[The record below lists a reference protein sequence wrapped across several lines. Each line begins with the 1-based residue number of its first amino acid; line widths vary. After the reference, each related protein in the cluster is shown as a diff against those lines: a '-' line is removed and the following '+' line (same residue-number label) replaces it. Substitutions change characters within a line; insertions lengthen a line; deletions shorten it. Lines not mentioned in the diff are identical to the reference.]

1 MFKVECIG
9 NLGADA
15 VVRESNGGKFIS
27 FRIAHSE
34 KWTDGNGHDTERTQ
48 WIDVVINNAESAVF
62 PYLKQG
68 IKVFVRGH
76 AMLRVFSSQKERK
89 IVAGI
94 QVNATEVELCG
105 GTYDDVP
112 KEVINPDTSEVYK
125 VTKMYWTTDG
135 WKGMKKDETK
145 QLIDKRGLPFK
156 MDYHGFI
163 IPDSAL
169 AQDDRAP
176 VDAQQ

>member
-1 MFKVECIG
+1 M
-9 NLGADA
+9 GADA

-34 KWTDGNGHDTERTQ
+34 KWTDANGHEMERTQ
-48 WIDVVINNAESAVF
+48 WIDVVMNNAESAVL

-68 IKVFVRGH
+68 IKVFVHGH

-89 IVAGI
+89 MVAGI
-94 QVNATEVELCG
+94 QVKATEVELCG

-112 KEVINPDTSEVYK
+112 REVINPETSEVYK
-125 VTKMYWTTDG
+125 VLKMYWTADG

-145 QLIDKRGLPFK
+145 PLIDKRGLPFK

-163 IPDSAL
+163 IPDQSSA
-169 AQDDRAP
+169 QVDRTA
-176 VDAQQ
+176 VDEQQ

>member
-15 VVRESNGGKFIS
+15 AVRESSGGKFIS

-34 KWTDGNGHDTERTQ
+34 KWTDGNGHETERTQ
-48 WIDVVINNAESAVF
+48 WIDVVMNNAESAVL

-112 KEVINPDTSEVYK
+112 REVINPDTSEVYK
-125 VTKMYWTTDG
+125 VTKLYWTADG
-135 WKGMKKDETK
+135 WKGMKKDDTK
-145 QLIDKRGLPFK
+145 QLIDKRGLSFK

-163 IPDSAL
+163 IPDQSD
-169 AQDDRAP
+169 AQDSQTP
-176 VDAQQ
+176 VDEQQ

>member
-1 MFKVECIG
+1 MFKVEAIG

-15 VVRESNGGKFIS
+15 VIRESNGGKFIS

-34 KWTDGNGHDTERTQ
+34 KWTDANGHDTERTQ
-48 WIDVVINNAESAVF
+48 WIDVVMNNAESAVL

-89 IVAGI
+89 MVAGI

-112 KEVINPDTSEVYK
+112 REVINPDTSEIYK
-125 VTKMYWTTDG
+125 VTKMYWTPDG
-135 WKGMKKDETK
+135 WKGMKKEETK
-145 QLIDKRGLPFK
+145 QLIDKRGLAFR
-156 MDYHGFI
+156 MDFHGFI
-163 IPDSAL
+163 IPVVQQPESDQS
-169 AQDDRAP
+169 P

>member
-1 MFKVECIG
+1 MFKVEAIG

-34 KWTDGNGHDTERTQ
+34 KWTDANNHEMERTQ
-48 WIDVVINNAESAVF
+48 WIDVVMNNAESAVL

-89 IVAGI
+89 MVAGI

-112 KEVINPDTSEVYK
+112 RELINPDTSEIYK
-125 VTKMYWTTDG
+125 VTKMYWTPDG
-135 WKGMKKDETK
+135 WKGMKKEESK
-145 QLIDKRGLPFK
+145 QLIDKKGMSFK
-156 MDYHGFI
+156 MDFHGFI
-163 IPDSAL
+163 IPDVQQPESD
-169 AQDDRAP
+169 QSS
-176 VDAQQ
+176 VDGHQ